1 MRAATGTIVL
11 ALTLYGCAS
20 SPTVPT
26 TLSAASATR
35 NALPKCFH
43 RRLGAITVDAN
54 TMERFAE
61 GNRTVFTGNVIA
73 CQVNLIQYADR
84 LEVFFDDRN
93 ASIVR
98 SVASGNVRVLT
109 GDCATASARRAVYDG
124 SRDRLVLSGGVRV
137 WDRGDVDRHERY
149 VIDLALM
156 PAGPTR
162 CEGVRDAR

>member
-1 MRAATGTIVL
+1 MRAAAGAIVL
-11 ALTLYGCAS
+11 TLTLYGCAS
-20 SPTVPT
+20 SLTVPT
-26 TLSAASATR
+26 TPIAPSATR
-35 NALPKCFH
+35 DALPRCFH
-43 RRLGAITVDAN
+43 GRSGAITVHAN

-61 GNRTVFTGNVIA
+61 GNHIIFTGDVIA
-73 CQVNLIQYADR
+73 CQVNLIQYAER

-98 SVASGNVRVLT
+98 TMASGNVRVRT

-137 WDRGDVDRHERY
+137 WDREDVDRLERF
-149 VIDLALM
+149 VMDLALM
-156 PAGPTR
+156 PAGPTP